1 MPVVRERWRCPF
13 RCATPASPVPPA
25 AIHRSAAPRALDVTE
40 PSGRHLKTCHL
51 SVGAPAPFHLAVP
64 SKPLSP
70 GIRVGVD
77 RMRPSGDP
85 DDENVNQSNSI
96 SPIDRRLSKATF
108 PEKSDTA

>member
-1 MPVVRERWRCPF
+1 MFRVRLQTTFAALSTRCTCQVGSLDPQ
-13 RCATPASPVPPA
+13 AVTTTAPPLEEN
-25 AIHRSAAPRALDVTE
+25 HVLTNEHLSLPTLALDVTE

-85 DDENVNQSNSI
+85 DDEN
-96 SPIDRRLSKATF
+96 
-108 PEKSDTA
+108 